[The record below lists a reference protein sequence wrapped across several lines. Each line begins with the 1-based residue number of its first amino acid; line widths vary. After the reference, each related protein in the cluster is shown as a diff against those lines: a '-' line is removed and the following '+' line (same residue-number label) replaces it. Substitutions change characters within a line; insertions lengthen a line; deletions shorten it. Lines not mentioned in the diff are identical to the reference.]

1 MRVKK
6 MLSHSSCILYIGFF
20 TNNDEEHFYSLS
32 NNGELKEW
40 LLNPDGSILL
50 LETSYL
56 LRPGSEYLD
65 YIGYPPT
72 ENTTNGHNIIISSII
87 VADNLL
93 FCGYEDGLVLVWR
106 QERRDVVDTNIIKG
120 WTRSKTMIKIEEDNF
135 EDHNNSY
142 INENIYQDNK
152 KPKNAKYT
160 EIEEKEEKEE
170 EEEENENNEEDEKD
184 NESKINSNENSNNRS
199 NNNVIIVTDNN
210 NINLAQN
217 SNNESTTNK
226 KMNLYK
232 GPTLSK
238 KYKRYIDLEN
248 VQKAYKENFVREGKY
263 RIDDII
269 LFSLKDDLIFYKSD
283 MIEEFEKM
291 KDEKVIGENDY
302 KYKFKN
308 YSNIFWLKYLFL
320 NQTQEISYL
329 FYYNYKDDHILLSA
343 SKSGSIMC
351 YNIDN
356 GNLLY
361 SFNVSDYVKYVCFC
375 KEISKNK
382 RVTKTHL
389 TLLCNSPHKI
399 ILNLTQEKPINMN
412 TYDFKY
418 NDFTKIIFNNN
429 NFYLLGKRGECI
441 VFNNNF
447 VEEQKVFY
455 KKAIPLYDIIQ
466 YNKKFLL
473 FTSEFNMCLVEFNF
487 EKNKMI
493 ELFYIKFGMNR
504 VTNLIYINDVLYI
517 TNADKN
523 IYCIDFNYEYRLYEE
538 RLAMKK
544 EELLSEEYNIYYELH
559 KNKKKK
565 KKKGKKGKGG
575 KKKSVSPAK
584 KKKK

>member
-120 WTRSKTMIKIEEDNF
+120 WTRSKTMIKVEEDNF

-142 INENIYQDNK
+142 IKENIYQDNK

-160 EIEEKEEKEE
+160 EIEEKEE
-170 EEEENENNEEDEKD
+170 EEEENDNNEEDEKD
-184 NESKINSNENSNNRS
+184 NESKINSNENSNNQS
-199 NNNVIIVTDNN
+199 NNVIIVTDNN
-210 NINLAQN
+210 NNNLAQN

-226 KMNLYK
+226 KINLYK

-361 SFNVSDYVKYVCFC
+361 SFNVSDYVKYICFC

-487 EKNKMI
+487 EKNKII

-575 KKKSVSPAK
+575 GKKTK
-584 KKKK
+584 K

>member
-6 MLSHSSCILYIGFF
+6 ILSHSSCILYIGFF

-72 ENTTNGHNIIISSII
+72 ENTSNGHNIIISTIT

-106 QERRDVVDTNIIKG
+106 QERRDVVDNNIIKS
-120 WTRSKTMIKIEEDNF
+120 WKRSRTIIKSEKEDYGDDNS
-135 EDHNNSY
+135 SY
-142 INENIYQDNK
+142 IRDIINKESQKENNV
-152 KPKNAKYT
+152 KNI
-160 EIEEKEEKEE
+160 EIEEKEE
-170 EEEENENNEEDEKD
+170 EEEKEDENENENENDEE
-184 NESKINSNENSNNRS
+184 NESKINKSNLESNQS
-199 NNNVIIVTDNN
+199 NNVIIVTESKK
-210 NINLAQN
+210 NLALN
-217 SNNESTTNK
+217 SNNDINTSQNK
-226 KMNLYK
+226 KLDLYK
-232 GPTLSK
+232 GPTMSK
-238 KYKRYIDLEN
+238 KYKKYIDIEN
-248 VQKAYKENFVREGKY
+248 MKKAYKENFVREGKY

-269 LFSLKDDLIFYKSD
+269 LFNLKDDLIFYKSSMVD
-283 MIEEFEKM
+283 EFKKM
-291 KDEKVIGENDY
+291 KDEVVIGENDY

-308 YSNIFWLKYLFL
+308 YSNIFWLKYLFI

-329 FYYNYKDDHILLSA
+329 FYYNYKDNHILLSA
-343 SKSGSIMC
+343 SKNGSIMC

-361 SFNVSDYVKYVCFC
+361 SFNVTDYVKYACFC
-375 KEISKNK
+375 KEVSKNK
-382 RVTKTHL
+382 KVTKTHL

-441 VFNNNF
+441 VFNNKF
-447 VEEQKVFY
+447 EEEQKVFY
-455 KKAIPLYDIIQ
+455 RKSIPLYDIIQ

-473 FTSEFNMCLVEFNF
+473 FTSEFNMCLVEFDF
-487 EKNKMI
+487 EKKKII
-493 ELFYIKFGMNR
+493 ELFYIKFGMNK

-523 IYCIDFNYEYRLYEE
+523 IYCIDFNYDYRLYEE
-538 RLAMKK
+538 RIAMKK
-544 EELLSEEYNIYYELH
+544 EELLSAEYNIYYELH

-575 KKKSVSPAK
+575 KKKSASPAK
-584 KKKK
+584 KKK

>member
-1 MRVKK
+1 MEFSNMRVKK

-120 WTRSKTMIKIEEDNF
+120 WTRSKTMIKVEEDNF

-142 INENIYQDNK
+142 INENIYKDNK

-184 NESKINSNENSNNRS
+184 NESKINSNENSNNKS
-199 NNNVIIVTDNN
+199 NNNLIIATDNSN
-210 NINLAQN
+210 NLAQN
-217 SNNESTTNK
+217 SNNESTINK
-226 KMNLYK
+226 KMNFYK

-238 KYKRYIDLEN
+238 KYKSYIDLEN

-375 KEISKNK
+375 K
-382 RVTKTHL
+382 
-389 TLLCNSPHKI
+389 
-399 ILNLTQEKPINMN
+399 
-412 TYDFKY
+412 
-418 NDFTKIIFNNN
+418 
-429 NFYLLGKRGECI
+429 
-441 VFNNNF
+441 
-447 VEEQKVFY
+447 
-455 KKAIPLYDIIQ
+455 
-466 YNKKFLL
+466 
-473 FTSEFNMCLVEFNF
+473 
-487 EKNKMI
+487 
-493 ELFYIKFGMNR
+493 
-504 VTNLIYINDVLYI
+504 
-517 TNADKN
+517 
-523 IYCIDFNYEYRLYEE
+523 
-538 RLAMKK
+538 
-544 EELLSEEYNIYYELH
+544 
-559 KNKKKK
+559 
-565 KKKGKKGKGG
+565 
-575 KKKSVSPAK
+575 
-584 KKKK
+584 

>member
-575 KKKSVSPAK
+575 GKKTK
-584 KKKK
+584 K